1 LPPIGSGSEN
11 YGSAS
16 AYDKLELLSPRYIY
30 PGFTRSRFRKMT
42 TATEINQLFPR
53 PLWQWFEQIC
63 AIPHP
68 SKHEAALSEFIQQWA
83 KSRNLPVVV
92 DHVGN
97 LIIRKPASA
106 GMEDRKTVVIQ
117 AHLDMVPQKN
127 ADKVHDFVTDPIQ
140 PWIDGEWVKAK
151 GTTLGSDNG
160 IGMAS
165 ALAILGSDEI
175 KHGPLEVLLTVDEE
189 AGMTGAFGLQAGM
202 LDAEIL
208 INTDSEQ
215 EGEIY
220 MGCAGGVDAEITVPM
235 QWQAA
240 DQQHQAFTLNIAGL
254 KGGHSGVNIHL
265 GRGNANKLIARFLAG
280 HAAELQM
287 ALSEFKGGSLRNAI
301 PREAQCSF
309 TIPADKVDL
318 LNQRVGQYLA
328 ILQAELATAEPAL
341 KLSLNSTALP
351 ANTMQ
356 IAAQKKLI
364 NLLNACPNGVIR
376 MSDEIAGVTESSLN
390 LGVVTTESEQV
401 TVLCLIRSLIDSGRE
416 NIESTLQSLSDLSGA
431 GITFSGCYPG
441 WKPDTSSPVMA
452 IVKETYE
459 SIYHKEP
466 DIMVIHAG
474 LECGLFKKHYP
485 TLDMVSIGPTIRFP
499 HGPDEMVNIT
509 TVGQYWTLL
518 LAVLER
524 IPAKVV

>member
-1 LPPIGSGSEN
+1 MQRSLQRPMLNLPF
-11 YGSAS
+11 SALDILIL
-16 AYDKLELLSPRYIY
+16 ALSDLD
-30 PGFTRSRFRKMT
+30 TKNMT
-42 TATEINQLFPR
+42 TVTEINQLFPR

-63 AIPHP
+63 SIPHP
-68 SKHEAALSEFIQQWA
+68 SGHEAALSEFIQQWA
-83 KSRNLPVVV
+83 KTRNLAVVV

-97 LIIRKPASA
+97 LIIRKSASA

-117 AHLDMVPQKN
+117 AHQDMVPQKN
-127 ADKVHDFVTDPIQ
+127 ADKVHDFVNDPIL
-140 PWIDGEWVKAK
+140 PWIDGDWVKAS

-220 MGCAGGVDAEITVPM
+220 MGCAGGVDAEITVPL
-235 QWQAA
+235 QWQPA
-240 DQQHQAFTLNIAGL
+240 DQQQLTYTMSIAGL

-280 HAAELQM
+280 HADELNM

-309 TIPADKVDL
+309 TIAAKNVDL
-318 LNQRVGQYLA
+318 LKQRVAQYQA
-328 ILQAELATAEPAL
+328 ILQAELAAAEPAL
-341 KLSLNSTALP
+341 KLDLSSSVAATQ
-351 ANTMQ
+351 TMQ
-356 IAAQKKLI
+356 HACQKQLI

-376 MSDEIAGVTESSLN
+376 MSEEITGVTESSLN
-390 LGVVTTESEQV
+390 LGVVTTKADNVS
-401 TVLCLIRSLIDSGRE
+401 VLCLVRSLIDSGRE
-416 NIESTLQSLSDLSGA
+416 NIESTLQSLSDLAGA
-431 GITFSGCYPG
+431 KIAFSGCYPG
-441 WKPDTSSPVMA
+441 WKPDTTSPVMA
-452 IVKETYE
+452 IVKATYE
-459 SIYHKEP
+459 SIYNKEP
-466 DIMVIHAG
+466 EIMVIHAG

-485 TLDMVSIGPTIRFP
+485 HLDMVSIGPTIRFP

-524 IPAKVV
+524 IPFKA

>member
-1 LPPIGSGSEN
+1 
-11 YGSAS
+11 
-16 AYDKLELLSPRYIY
+16 
-30 PGFTRSRFRKMT
+30 MT

-68 SKHEAALSEFIQQWA
+68 SGHEAALSEFIQQWA
-83 KSRNLPVVV
+83 KSRNLAVVV

-97 LIIRKPASA
+97 LIIRKPASP

-127 ADKVHDFVTDPIQ
+127 ADKVHDFVTDPIL
-140 PWIDGEWVKAK
+140 PWIDGEWVKAT

-165 ALAILGSDEI
+165 ALAILGADDI

-220 MGCAGGVDAEITVPM
+220 MGCAGGVDAEITVPV
-235 QWQAA
+235 QWQVA
-240 DQQHQAFTLNIAGL
+240 DQQQQAFTLSISGL

-280 HAAELQM
+280 HAIELSM

-309 TIPADKVDL
+309 TLPADKVDL
-318 LNQRVGQYLA
+318 LTQRIAQYQA
-328 ILQAELATAEPAL
+328 ILQAELAATEPAL
-341 KLSLNSTALP
+341 KLTLSNASAP
-351 ANTMQ
+351 KQTMQ
-356 IAAQKKLI
+356 SGSQKQLI
-364 NLLNACPNGVIR
+364 NLLNACPNGVMR
-376 MSDEIAGVTESSLN
+376 MSDDIAGVTESSLN
-390 LGVVTTESEQV
+390 VGVITTRADSV
-401 TVLCLIRSLIDSGRE
+401 SVLCLIRSLIDSGRE
-416 NIESTLQSLSDLSGA
+416 NIESTLQSLSDLAGA
-431 GITFSGCYPG
+431 TITFSGCYPG
-441 WKPDTSSPVMA
+441 WKPDTTSPVMA
-452 IVKETYE
+452 IVKATYE

-466 DIMVIHAG
+466 EIMVIHAG

-485 TLDMVSIGPTIRFP
+485 HLDMVSIGPTIRFP

-524 IPAKVV
+524 IPAKAA

>member
-1 LPPIGSGSEN
+1 MKER
-11 YGSAS
+11 
-16 AYDKLELLSPRYIY
+16 AYQRTWLHRTI
-30 PGFTRSRFRKMT
+30 MT
-42 TATEINQLFPR
+42 TAIHQLFPQ

-83 KSRNLPVVV
+83 KQRGLPVVV

-97 LIIRKPASA
+97 LIIRKPATA

-127 ADKVHDFVTDPIQ
+127 ADKVHDFTTDPIQ
-140 PWIDGEWVKAK
+140 PWIDGEWVKAT
-151 GTTLGSDNG
+151 GTTLGADNG
-160 IGMAS
+160 IGMSS
-165 ALAILGSDEI
+165 ALAILGSDDI
-175 KHGPLEVLLTVDEE
+175 RHGPLEVLLTVDEE

-202 LDAEIL
+202 LNAEIL

-220 MGCAGGVDAEITVPM
+220 MGCAGGVDAEISVAL
-235 QWQAA
+235 QWQPAPA
-240 DQQHQAFTLNIAGL
+240 DQQAFTLSIAGL

-280 HAAELQM
+280 HAQELG
-287 ALSEFKGGSLRNAI
+287 LSLSDIKGGSLRNAI

-309 TIPADKVDL
+309 TIAAAQAAL
-318 LNQRVGQYLA
+318 LEQRIAQYQA
-328 ILQAELATAEPAL
+328 ILQAELAVVEPAL
-341 KLSLNSTALP
+341 KLSLQSTPLP
-351 ANTMQ
+351 AQ
-356 IAAQKKLI
+356 VLQAATQTTLI
-364 NLLNACPNGVIR
+364 NLINSCPNGVIR
-376 MSDEIAGVTESSLN
+376 MSDEITGVTESSLN
-390 LGVVTTESEQV
+390 VGVISTSQDKVSI
-401 TVLCLIRSLIDSGRE
+401 LCLIRSLIDTGRE
-416 NIESTLQSLSDLSGA
+416 NIESTLQSLSDLAGA
-431 GITFSGCYPG
+431 QIAFSGCYPG
-441 WKPDTSSPVMA
+441 WKPDTSSAVMA
-452 IVKETYE
+452 IVKDTYQ

-466 DIMVIHAG
+466 VIMVIHAG

-485 TLDMVSIGPTIRFP
+485 ELDMVSIGPTIRYP
-499 HGPDEMVNIT
+499 HGPDEMVNIE

-524 IPAKVV
+524 IPAK